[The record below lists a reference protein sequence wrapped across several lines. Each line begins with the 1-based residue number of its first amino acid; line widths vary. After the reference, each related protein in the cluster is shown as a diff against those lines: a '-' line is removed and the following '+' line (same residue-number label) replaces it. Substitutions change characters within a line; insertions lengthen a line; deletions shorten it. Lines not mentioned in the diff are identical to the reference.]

1 MMSFYMEF
9 ITAVSCYGANVGGV
23 LLLKDAICKCVFGV
37 IVVDRH
43 SDLRDDRSVVKTGA
57 HEVDGAACDFYA
69 RFDRLTL
76 GMKSTEARE
85 KRRMDIDDAVR
96 ECIHKFFPA
105 DTHISRKADEVW
117 RIGLGSRENGC
128 IEVRLGREV
137 FAFKNRR
144 RYIPALG
151 AFKDL
156 GIGMIH
162 QHFKL
167 VDVFSA
173 TENIALSMGSG
184 EKFDLKKVHDKARAI
199 CEKYEFALDLD
210 QKVYEMSVSQKQTL
224 EIVKVLYRGADI
236 LILDEPTAVLTPQE
250 TEKLFSVIRNMK
262 ADGKAVIIITHKLH
276 EVLSISD
283 RVAILRKGEYVGDI
297 ATKDADEAKLTE
309 MMVGEKVE
317 LNIERPEPVNPVK
330 RLDIEHLTVRSAEGI
345 TVLDDASFPVYGGEI
360 LGIAGI
366 SGNGQKELLEAIAG
380 LQPAESGASIEYY
393 APDAAAP
400 VQLVGKSPKAIREA
414 GIHLSFVPEDRLG
427 MGLVGSMGMTDNMM
441 LKSYGKGHSP
451 IVDRKA
457 PLALAETIKKELGV
471 VTPDLNTPVSRLSGG
486 NVQKV
491 LVGRELAADPIVLMT
506 AYAVR
511 GLDINTSYTIYHL
524 LNEQKKRGVAVI
536 YVGEDLDVL
545 LELCDR
551 ILVLCGGKV
560 SGIVPGRGATKRDV
574 GMMMTQLGGNE
585 AHA

>member
-1 MMSFYMEF
+1 M
-9 ITAVSCYGANVGGV
+9 AQ
-23 LLLKDAICKCVFGV
+23 
-37 IVVDRH
+37 
-43 SDLRDDRSVVKTGA
+43 
-57 HEVDGAACDFYA
+57 
-69 RFDRLTL
+69 
-76 GMKSTEARE
+76 TEY
-85 KRRMDIDDAVR
+85 AVR
-96 ECIHKFFPA
+96 LQHVTKTFGPVVANKDVSLSVRRGELLA
-105 DTHISRKADEVW
+105 
-117 RIGLGSRENGC
+117 
-128 IEVRLGREV
+128 RLGGNGSG
-137 FAFKNRR
+137 KTTRR
-144 RYIPALG
+144 NMIAGIYYPDEGEIYVGDKAVTIRSPRDAL
-151 AFKDL
+151 DL

-167 VDVFSA
+167 VDVFTA
-173 TENIALSMGSG
+173 TENIALSMGGGS
-184 EKFDLKKVHDKARAI
+184 FDLKKVHEKARAI
-199 CEKYEFALDLD
+199 CEKYQFALDLD

-250 TEKLFSVIRNMK
+250 TERLFTVIRNMK

-276 EVLSISD
+276 EVLGISD

-297 ATKDADEAKLTE
+297 ATRDADEATLTA

-317 LNIERPEPVNPVK
+317 LNIERPEPVNQVK
-330 RLDIEHLTVRSAEGI
+330 RLDIQHLTVRSADGI
-345 TVLDDASFPVYGGEI
+345 TVLDDASFDVYGGEI

-380 LQPAESGASIEYY
+380 LQPTQRGASVEYY
-393 APDAAAP
+393 APDTSAP
-400 VQLVGKSPKAIREA
+400 VQLIGKSPKAIREA

-457 PLALAETIKKELGV
+457 PHDLAETIKKELNV

-524 LNEQKKRGVAVI
+524 LNEQKKKGVAVI

-551 ILVLCGGKV
+551 IVVLCGGKV
-560 SGIVPGRGATKRDV
+560 NGILDGRKTTKEEV
-574 GMMMTQLGGNE
+574 GNRMTNLVKE
-585 AHA
+585 VKA

>member
-1 MMSFYMEF
+1 MEN
-9 ITAVSCYGANVGGV
+9 ITKRFGKVTANNAVNLELHEGEILS
-23 LLLKDAICKCVFGV
+23 LLGENGSGKTTLMNMLSGIYFPDEGQIYIHGEPVTIGSPKDAF
-37 IVVDRH
+37 
-43 SDLRDDRSVVKTGA
+43 A
-57 HEVDGAACDFYA
+57 H
-69 RFDRLTL
+69 
-76 GMKSTEARE
+76 
-85 KRRMDIDDAVR
+85 
-96 ECIHKFFPA
+96 
-105 DTHISRKADEVW
+105 
-117 RIGLGSRENGC
+117 
-128 IEVRLGREV
+128 
-137 FAFKNRR
+137 
-144 RYIPALG
+144 
-151 AFKDL
+151 

-167 VDVFSA
+167 VDVFTA
-173 TENIALSMGSG
+173 TENIILGLDEPGRMNIPEATRKVKEICDKYG
-184 EKFDLKKVHDKARAI
+184 FDIDPN
-199 CEKYEFALDLD
+199 
-210 QKVYEMSVSQKQTL
+210 QKIYDMSVSQKQTV

-250 TEKLFSVIRNMK
+250 TDKLFQIMRNMK
-262 ADGKAVIIITHKLH
+262 SDGKSLIIITHKLH

-297 ATKDADEAKLTE
+297 ATKDANEAKLTE

-551 ILVLCGGKV
+551 IVVLCGGKV
-560 SGIVPGRGATKRDV
+560 NGILDGRKTTKEEV
-574 GMMMTQLGGNE
+574 GLRMTNLVKEEQ
-585 AHA
+585 A